1 MFCGSISWNEKPE
14 SWRHPC
20 VRTVVVVGKQK
31 KQIDRYVVFRLA
43 WRVGAS
49 GLLVLSVEVVG
60 DTLNSGE
67 SISFLRGTYK
77 HWAVVLFTE
86 KENTPIQIPAQS
98 FNQIIWARPTERD
111 RKTIVFH
118 IHKMILYSHAPRFN
132 ILKNAIP

>member
-67 SISFLRGTYK
+67 SISFLRGTY
-77 HWAVVLFTE
+77 
-86 KENTPIQIPAQS
+86 
-98 FNQIIWARPTERD
+98 
-111 RKTIVFH
+111 
-118 IHKMILYSHAPRFN
+118 
-132 ILKNAIP
+132 